1 MAILFGTV
9 APPPNTSGVD
19 NSTAPI
25 LAGKAGELI
34 NANLHGK
41 YFTAAYRGRLFYAS
55 TLTAGTIIPAIA
67 SSLVSTFTLW
77 NPLGSGTVVELI
89 GYEAAME
96 GATTVV
102 SDVSLWYQTSVGQTN
117 TALSSLTALTV
128 RTTNIGGP
136 GVSAISAYSAATFA
150 AALTKGPVL
159 FGPGAVTSA
168 SMTQVNVE
176 FDGRIILQPGVA
188 ITTAGNAAQT
198 SAANQSMY
206 WAEWPL

>member
-19 NSTAPI
+19 NTTVPV
-25 LAGKAGELI
+25 LAGKSGELI

-41 YFTAAYRGRLFYAS
+41 WYTAAYRGRCFFMS
-55 TLTAGTIIPAIA
+55 TATAGTIIPAQA

-77 NPLGSGTVVELI
+77 NPIGSGIIAELI
-89 GYEAAME
+89 AYQAAFEAVTE
-96 GATTVV
+96 VV
-102 SDVSLWYQTSVGQTN
+102 SDVSLWFQTSVGGTN
-117 TALSSLTALTV
+117 TALSALTALTL
-128 RTTNIGGP
+128 RSTNLGGA
-136 GVSAISAYSAATFA
+136 GVSALTGYSAATFA

-159 FGPGAVTSA
+159 FGPSGVTS
-168 SMTQVNVE
+168 TNQQINYE
-176 FDGRIILQPGVA
+176 FDGRIIVPPGTA

-198 SAANQSMY
+198 SATNQSLY